1 MQAQWRGVDARK
13 DHTGLRGILQ
23 VNALELDP
31 ADAIDVY
38 YRQNIVRQRL
48 TKFKEVGGYGAF
60 ALSEPEAGSDASN
73 QHTTAIKDGDV
84 YFQKRHGYGGWGS
97 ELKFCAACTAM
108 ILYCRDVD
116 DLPPAYF
123 THWDSEKKKP
133 VHKIEK
139 SDD

>member
-13 DHTGLRGILQ
+13 DHTCVRGC
-23 VNALELDP
+23 
-31 ADAIDVY
+31 
-38 YRQNIVRQRL
+38 
-48 TKFKEVGGYGAF
+48 
-60 ALSEPEAGSDASN
+60 
-73 QHTTAIKDGDV
+73 AIKDGDV